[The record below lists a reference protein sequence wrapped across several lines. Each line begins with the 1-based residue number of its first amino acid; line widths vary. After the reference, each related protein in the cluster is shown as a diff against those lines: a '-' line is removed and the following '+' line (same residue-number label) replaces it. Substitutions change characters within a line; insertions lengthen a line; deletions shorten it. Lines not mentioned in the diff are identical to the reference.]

1 MPHQVPRRP
10 PRPPRRPSGG
20 ERVFTDEAGRLWSA
34 APHRPG
40 PNAGITATGA
50 AVVFACISDARERM
64 RAIAVDP
71 AVRLAEA
78 ADDTLRVW
86 LRDAPPM
93 GRLT

>member
-1 MPHQVPRRP
+1 MPHQVPR
-10 PRPPRRPSGG
+10 RPPRRPSGG

-34 APHRPG
+34 APHRSGQNG
-40 PNAGITATGA
+40 PAGE

-78 ADDTLRVW
+78 ADETLRAW
-86 LRDAPPM
+86 LREAPPM

>member
-1 MPHQVPRRP
+1 MPHQVPR
-10 PRPPRRPSGG
+10 RPPRRPSGG

-40 PNAGITATGA
+40 RDGGATGSGA
-50 AVVFACISDARERM
+50 AVVFVCISDARERM

-71 AVRLAEA
+71 VVRLAEA
-78 ADDTLRVW
+78 ADDTLRAW
-86 LRDAPPM
+86 LREAPPM